1 MRQTHGRPARRHTT
15 QYVVMFLAVLAGCG
29 VPVQREPA
37 PLPAEAIP
45 SQLRSP
51 GSPSSGPATVTRG
64 RPSVQ
69 VNFARN
75 DRLVTLIRESPTTT
89 PSDRLAAVVQAL
101 MTGPNETEQANGITS
116 ALPPE
121 LTLTVAAVQGRRVV
135 LELSGETGGRS
146 ATENVL
152 AVGQI
157 VLSVTALPTVDEV
170 TFQRDGVAVEALHAD
185 GALTTEPLTA
195 ADYAALRSP

>member
-1 MRQTHGRPARRHTT
+1 MRQTDGRPAQRHTT
-15 QYVVMFLAVLAGCG
+15 WYVVTFLAVLAGCG
-29 VPVQREPA
+29 VPIQR
-37 PLPAEAIP
+37 
-45 SQLRSP
+45 
-51 GSPSSGPATVTRG
+51 
-64 RPSVQ
+64 
-69 VNFARN
+69 
-75 DRLVTLIRESPTTT
+75 
-89 PSDRLAAVVQAL
+89 
-101 MTGPNETEQANGITS
+101 
-116 ALPPE
+116 
-121 LTLTVAAVQGRRVV
+121 GRRVV

-170 TFQRDGVAVEALHAD
+170 TFQRDGVAVEALLAD